1 MSTQTTE
8 TTAATPPRRGRPPA
22 AAAAPAPEAAP
33 APTATPKP
41 KPRVVEHIKAQ
52 EPQVQVNARTSRQK
66 VVETPAQAPAE
77 KPGPSNVG
85 ADTPKLVR
93 SIGGIVIGLG
103 IIGAVVWWF
112 GSDFVMMALYIALP
126 VLIIAVALQLI
137 SWSTV
142 QLVWNG
148 ELKERV
154 NAYMADMDKK

>member
-1 MSTQTTE
+1 MSVQAAE
-8 TTAATPPRRGRPPA
+8 TTPAATPRRGRPPA
-22 AAAAPAPEAAP
+22 AAKA
-33 APTATPKP
+33 ATPTPETAPVP
-41 KPRVVEHIKAQ
+41 KSRVVEHVKAQ
-52 EPQVQVNARTSRQK
+52 EPQVQVNAKTGRQK
-66 VVETPAQAPAE
+66 VVETPVQAPAE
-77 KPGPSNVG
+77 RPGPSNVG

-93 SIGGIVIGLG
+93 SIGGIIIGLG